1 MQQQFET
8 NVCKS
13 ETGPPRIEYLRVEK
27 PGSPLVTYY
36 LAINETARGPVAG
49 EEWLQWQ
56 PGSKGRPFRFLDFR
70 MGEGFVFPG
79 EVPFET
85 DTRIIKKLQSSEFA
99 EKLESAEML
108 AVSTLGQFA
117 RHPHI
122 SVLRRFIS
130 DWHLSCLTPGNI
142 RGIPEAGP
150 QECLSQTGDNL
161 PNVIQHFREQYP
173 QHLDNIIARLCRRIP
188 RLERVDTTHSPFF
201 VNGLR
206 PEELW
211 VLYRNEPGFT
221 QARRASDMLG
231 VREFIAAG
239 ALLGQLWTEGYFEVG
254 DPVTDNGGPR
264 DTH

>member
-27 PGSPLVTYY
+27 PASPLVTYY

-56 PGSKGRPFRFLDFR
+56 SGSEGRPFRFLDFR

-130 DWHLSCLTPGNI
+130 DWHLSCLTPGNM
-142 RGIPEAGP
+142 RGIPEAAIRTGSVALGKPWNVCCKKPVITKADYQKLNWQKLSHRTWNRPAIP
-150 QECLSQTGDNL
+150 QK
-161 PNVIQHFREQYP
+161 VFRVFVR
-173 QHLDNIIARLCRRIP
+173 HCWNWWHDK
-188 RLERVDTTHSPFF
+188 ER
-201 VNGLR
+201 
-206 PEELW
+206 
-211 VLYRNEPGFT
+211 
-221 QARRASDMLG
+221 A
-231 VREFIAAG
+231 
-239 ALLGQLWTEGYFEVG
+239 
-254 DPVTDNGGPR
+254 
-264 DTH
+264 